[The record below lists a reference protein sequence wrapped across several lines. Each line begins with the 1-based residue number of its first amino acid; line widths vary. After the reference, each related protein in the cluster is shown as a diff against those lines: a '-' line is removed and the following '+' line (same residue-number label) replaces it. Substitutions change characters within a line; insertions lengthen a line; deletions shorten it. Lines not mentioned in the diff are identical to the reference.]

1 VWAEIEN
8 RFRALCAQEGRAGI
22 LSAVPVSK
30 VRLLPEQA
38 AYLRRKLAP
47 LGIPEQE
54 VTAVSLGMGYHHDEI
69 EAIPDGWTGR
79 KPAHSRWDD
88 YVDAYGGLNRCL
100 RRVGSA
106 LAEEFGGVAEGP
118 TRDGVV
124 GRVNHVREYFPTC
137 VSHRAFAE
145 TAGLGWRGKHG
156 LIVTP
161 EFGPAFRLTTVFLSL
176 QLEAP
181 RRELAGC
188 GECSACLEVC
198 PVLRKGVAHADAN
211 VYREMCRRR
220 IRALALAADVC
231 GICVRRCWEVARR

>member
-1 VWAEIEN
+1 MWGKIQE
-8 RFRALCAQEGRAGI
+8 RFRSLCAQEGREGVIA
-22 LSAVPVSK
+22 AVPVAE

-38 AYLRRKLAP
+38 AYLRLKLAP
-47 LGIPEQE
+47 LGVPERE
-54 VTAVSLGMGYHHDEI
+54 ATALSLGIAYHRKEI
-69 EAIPDGWTGR
+69 EVIPGGWTKA
-79 KPAHSRWDD
+79 KPVDSRWDE

-106 LAEEFGGVAEGP
+106 LAGAFGGVAEGP

-124 GRVNHVREYFPTC
+124 GQVSHVREYFPTC

-156 LIVTP
+156 LIITP
-161 EFGPAFRLTTVFLSL
+161 EFGPALRLTTVFLPFRV
-176 QLEAP
+176 EAP
-181 RRELAGC
+181 RLQPGSC

-198 PVLRKGVAHADAN
+198 PVLRKGTTHADPD

-220 IRALALAADVC
+220 IKALALDADVC
-231 GICVRRCWEVARR
+231 GICVRRCWEAVAR